1 MYGGIAEPASKM
13 CLCSQCV
20 GAVMMCCTVVCVDVC
35 RCVLYVCRCV

>member
-20 GAVMMCCTVVCVDVC
+20 GAVMMCCTVVCV
-35 RCVLYVCRCV
+35 LYVCCMCV